1 MFFQVTK
8 RWDVIKMRDNVI
20 PRGNCAR
27 EETIH
32 ISKSFA
38 PYFLKCTGADPE
50 GRGGGGIGDLS
61 SPQFFGSENYL
72 KCLS

>member
-8 RWDVIKMRDNVI
+8 RWDFIKMRDNVI
-20 PRGNCAR
+20 PRGNSIR

-38 PYFLKCTGADPE
+38 PYFMKCITIILTLQWSAV
-50 GRGGGGIGDLS
+50 
-61 SPQFFGSENYL
+61 
-72 KCLS
+72 